1 MFVFVCYFKSNHRWK
16 WNSDPVIF
24 GTRDGGTNGLI
35 TQGVCSTETETLLVM
50 REECAFVLR
59 RERVLIYNTLQFLL
73 ASMCN
78 SATVGQ
84 LFTEIDPGIS
94 RIVPLESVVEFQDAV
109 LSTNLNFGRCAR

>member
-1 MFVFVCYFKSNHRWK
+1 MFVCYFKRNHRWK
-16 WNSDPVIF
+16 WNLDPVIF
-24 GTRDGGTNGLI
+24 GTRDANGLI

-50 REECAFVLR
+50 REDCAFVLR